1 MIDYTNKTVV
11 VTGGGSGIGFACA
24 KAFCNAGA
32 TVVLAGR
39 RLDVLAEAAAKLN
52 DAAAGEPGRECALV
66 CATDVTNEAAV
77 ANLFEFALEATGRVD
92 VLINSH
98 GTGGSGNLIADM
110 DAATFRATLDTNLTG
125 TFLAT
130 RGALGVMREQ
140 ASGVIVNIASMA
152 GRRISNSGMGDYVAS
167 KHGVVGLTMQAA
179 AEAAQWNTR
188 VVAICPGTVLTEMIQ
203 TARGDNAAEKLAAEI
218 PLGAVALP
226 EDVANLALFLASD
239 LAGKITGTAIDID
252 GGQWLPVHT
261 DYTKWIRRRN
271 LMNKL

>member
-1 MIDYTNKTVV
+1 MIEFTNKTVV

-24 KAFCNAGA
+24 RAFASAGA

-39 RLDVLAEAAAKLN
+39 RAEVLENAATTLN
-52 DAAAGEPGRECALV
+52 DELGRECAI
-66 CATDVTNEAAV
+66 AIPADVTDESAV
-77 ANLFEFALEATGRVD
+77 ANLFVTAVERTGRVD

-98 GTGGSGNLIADM
+98 GTGGSGNFLVDM

-125 TFLAT
+125 VFLAM
-130 RGALGVMREQ
+130 RGALNQMREQ
-140 ASGVIVNIASMA
+140 SAGVIVNIASMA

-203 TARGDNAAEKLAAEI
+203 IARGQNAGEKLAKEI
-218 PLGAVALP
+218 PLGEVALP

-261 DYTKWIRRRN
+261 DYAKWVRRRN
-271 LMNKL
+271 LMNQM